1 MQSAPIVGD
10 ETSFESNLLFY
21 KLDDATLKEI
31 EQMQNF
37 LDEGRYTEEEDLID
51 YDSQEE
57 QDLQDLQDM
66 ANSQYT
72 KPDLDFDED
81 SLIDRRI

>member
-21 KLDDATLKEI
+21 KLDDNTLKEI

-37 LDEGRYTEEEDLID
+37 LDEGRYKEEEDLID
-51 YDSQEE
+51 YQSQED
-57 QDLQDLQDM
+57 QDMKDLEDM
-66 ANSQYT
+66 ANTQYT
-72 KPDLDFDED
+72 KPDLDDDED

>member
-1 MQSAPIVGD
+1 MGD

-21 KLDDATLKEI
+21 KLDDNTLKEI

-37 LDEGRYTEEEDLID
+37 LDEGRYKEEEDLID
-51 YDSQEE
+51 YQSQED
-57 QDLQDLQDM
+57 QDMKDLEDM
-66 ANSQYT
+66 ANTQYT
-72 KPDLDFDED
+72 KPDLDEDED